1 MDMHV
6 FQVESNK
13 VLPQQGSILISS
25 PFMNDYHFTRAV
37 VLLIE
42 HNDEGSMGII
52 MNKDFRYHILL
63 NDLIPELEFAQRV
76 PVYKGGPVSRE
87 TIFFLHTL
95 KDLEGALP
103 LGNGL
108 YLNGDFN
115 AVQQYILDG
124 KPIEGVIRF
133 FAGYAG
139 WDHGQLAKEIKENSW
154 LIGKAGKET
163 LLNQHFRDLWH
174 TSLNEMG
181 GKYAIWARY
190 PQYPSLNGDSASGQ
204 PAHLYIHRQTYAPTL
219 SIPHSLCT
227 RTPQRACGKEGF
239 PQRYRQTT
247 DEFPDNGT
255 SVLPAKPGHYA
266 LSPACD
272 RIYPP

>member
-190 PQYPSLNGDSASGQ
+190 PQYRSLN
-204 PAHLYIHRQTYAPTL
+204 
-219 SIPHSLCT
+219 
-227 RTPQRACGKEGF
+227 
-239 PQRYRQTT
+239 
-247 DEFPDNGT
+247 
-255 SVLPAKPGHYA
+255 
-266 LSPACD
+266 
-272 RIYPP
+272 